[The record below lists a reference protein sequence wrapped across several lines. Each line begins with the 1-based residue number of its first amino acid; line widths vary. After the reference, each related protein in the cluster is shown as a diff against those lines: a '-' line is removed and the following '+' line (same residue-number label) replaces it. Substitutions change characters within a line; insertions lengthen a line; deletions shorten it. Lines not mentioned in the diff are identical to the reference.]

1 MMYGRRRTRR
11 PPRKGNFNPEDE
23 KNVKH
28 TKIGVWDLYEEKQ
41 PELERVPLLKRLNVE
56 HYLEM
61 YNTLPFVWRM
71 MKDIGSMRSCWFYMG
86 AFLLVELVSSLIPA
100 LSLWYSGQLL
110 QIVQT
115 AVDQRTVDKK
125 LLLHVAVGRFFYSVR
140 IFRTIARLDVPTFDD
155 AGIQRQFEQVFAGDS
170 RSSVAWEVIRM
181 AINIS
186 TTTIQL
192 LSQLSVLATVL
203 KGQRDGTLLALLCFS
218 RSLFDWVQYQ
228 PKMPLV
234 WAATTRNEDYLKMEG
249 LKKTVSTN
257 LHRQEMVVTTDDFK
271 DYSKCSEL
279 LGEDAAGFWPLY
291 NVFSTRF
298 QWSTLI
304 KQPFKELPQIVFTL
318 RAVQYPSSIPLSLAS
333 LNLITQTATTFSHT
347 LFNLFSQTGSVADSF
362 ATIRQLYEIM
372 EVPNRIADGDI
383 PFPEN
388 TRSLQYGIAVE
399 FRNVS
404 FRYPECE
411 EYALRNVS
419 FKIEQG
425 QLCVIVGR
433 NGSGKSTILKLIA
446 RLYDPEEGQILIDGR
461 DIKALKL
468 ADLRRAMAVLFQ
480 DYTHFPLSIKDNIGL
495 GDPAHAE
502 DEDRI
507 EQAAVL
513 GGAAEFIEKLP
524 DQYDTYLKRPVGDV
538 YSTLS
543 EGTKTIFGR
552 PVNYQGIRGIGN
564 MKGNETTSL
573 SGGQMQRIALSR
585 TFMRT
590 LDDEQKVGL
599 LLFDE
604 PSASLDPTAEH
615 DLFERLRRLR
625 GQKTM
630 IFSTHRFGN
639 LTRHADLI
647 LYMNDSLIIE
657 EGTHADLIKAD
668 GEYARLWNLQ
678 AQAFLS

>member
-228 PKMPLV
+228 PKMPLGEHYWSFTSKSIDV
-234 WAATTRNEDYLKMEG
+234 YDSMGGNYEERRLPEDGRVEEDY
-249 LKKTVSTN
+249 
-257 LHRQEMVVTTDDFK
+257 
-271 DYSKCSEL
+271 YSKCSEL